1 MPSGINKTN
10 ALYPGSAL
18 EYLFRIKDNYSVFQN
33 KTEFKVMVLTPP
45 QSYNPPVAAAA
56 NDGTPPTYIGKYWCK
71 GRIID
76 LNMSHELY
84 LPDPCADAISENEE
98 VKDNLFDLIQGEAG

>member
-33 KTEFKVMVLTPP
+33 KTEFKVMVSPATG
-45 QSYNPPVAAAA
+45 S
-56 NDGTPPTYIGKYWCK
+56 
-71 GRIID
+71 
-76 LNMSHELY
+76 
-84 LPDPCADAISENEE
+84 
-98 VKDNLFDLIQGEAG
+98 